1 MLFSRGF
8 SIHSAS
14 SEAAVTPGRIQV
26 AKLVSTDEAIELIL
40 NETSLARSL
49 AVPLEESAGLVL
61 CQEIKSSVNL
71 PLFTNSAMDGYA
83 LKSVDTKGASMTGP
97 VSLKIV
103 ATIKAGESPALRVRS
118 GQAAKIMTGAAVPE
132 GADSVVR
139 IEDVTETDGQLSISS
154 EVEKSANIRFEGE
167 EIKKGESALPAG
179 VLISPAVLGFLR
191 ELDIESVEVY
201 MPPRVSVV
209 VTGEE
214 LARLD
219 EDIERGKIRDSNSVM
234 LKAALSRDGV
244 NILSAVTV
252 PDNKTEIQGALG
264 SAIESS
270 DILITTGG
278 VSVGDYD
285 YVKEV
290 FTSLGV
296 RQVFWGISQ
305 RPGGPM
311 FFGKKGE
318 TLVFGLPGNP
328 ASSLVCYYEYVR
340 PAIRSMMGKKDIF
353 LGEESAHLLNSV
365 SKKAGKKHFL
375 RGYVRTE
382 RGKRFVSTA
391 GGQGSHMLKSFALSN
406 CLIVLSEED
415 TDKPEHS
422 LVRIHNLPG
431 M

>member
-1 MLFSRGF
+1 MAR
-8 SIHSAS
+8 
-14 SEAAVTPGRIQV
+14 
-26 AKLVSTDEAIELIL
+26 LVSTDEAIELIL
-40 NETSLARSL
+40 NETSPPGSVAI
-49 AVPLEESAGLVL
+49 PLEESLGLVL
-61 CQEIKSSVNL
+61 YREISSPVNL

-83 LKSVDTKGASMTGP
+83 LRSVDTAGVSMTNP
-97 VSLKIV
+97 ASLKIV
-103 ATIKAGESPALRVRS
+103 ATIKAGEPAALHVGS

-132 GADSVVR
+132 GADAVVR
-139 IEDVTETDGQLSISS
+139 IEDVIEIDGELSINS

-167 EIKKGESALPAG
+167 EIKIGESALTAG
-179 VLISPAVLGFLR
+179 VLISPAVIGFLR
-191 ELDIESVEVY
+191 ELGIESVEVY
-201 MPPRVSVV
+201 NPPRVSLV

-214 LARLD
+214 LARRD

-234 LKAALSRDGV
+234 LKAALSRDAASLISAV
-244 NILSAVTV
+244 AVSDNKADILSAV
-252 PDNKTEIQGALG
+252 N

-296 RQVFWGISQ
+296 RQIFWGIAQ

-340 PAIRSMMGKKDIF
+340 PAIRSMMGKRDIF
-353 LGEESAHLLNSV
+353 LREESAYLLNPI

-382 RGKRFVSTA
+382 DGKRCVSTT

-415 TDKPEHS
+415 TDKSEYS
-422 LVRIHNLPG
+422 LVNIHNLPEI
-431 M
+431 

>member
-1 MLFSRGF
+1 M
-8 SIHSAS
+8 
-14 SEAAVTPGRIQV
+14 
-26 AKLVSTDEAIELIL
+26 VSTDEAIELIL
-40 NETSLARSL
+40 NETSLARSV

-61 CQEIKSSVNL
+61 CREITSPVNL

-83 LKSVDTKGASMTGP
+83 LKSVDTKGASTTDP
-97 VSLKIV
+97 VSLEII
-103 ATIKAGESPALRVRS
+103 ATIKAGEPPVLRVRN

-139 IEDVTETDGQLSISS
+139 IEDVMEIDGQLNIISA
-154 EVEKSANIRFEGE
+154 VEKSANIRFEGE
-167 EIKKGESALPAG
+167 EIKKGETALPAG
-179 VLISPAVLGFLR
+179 VLISPAVIGFLR
-191 ELDIESVEVY
+191 ELGMESVEVY
-201 MPPRVSVV
+201 GPLRISVV

-214 LARLD
+214 LARRD
-219 EDIERGKIRDSNSVM
+219 EDIEQGKIRDSNSAM
-234 LKAALSRDGV
+234 LKAALSRDDA

-252 PDNKTEIQGALG
+252 SDHKIEIQSAID

-290 FTSLGV
+290 FASLGV
-296 RQVFWGISQ
+296 RQIFWGIAQ

-328 ASSLVCYYEYVR
+328 ASSLVCYYEYIR
-340 PAIRSMMGKKDIF
+340 PAIRSIMGKKDIF

-382 RGKRFVSTA
+382 NGERFVSTT

-415 TDKPEHS
+415 TDKSEHS
-422 LVRIHNLPG
+422 LVRIHNLPEI
-431 M
+431 

>member
-1 MLFSRGF
+1 MTR
-8 SIHSAS
+8 
-14 SEAAVTPGRIQV
+14 
-26 AKLVSTDEAIELIL
+26 LVSADEAIELIL
-40 NETSLARSL
+40 NETGHARSV

-61 CQEIKSSVNL
+61 CREITSPVNL

-83 LKSVDTKGASMTGP
+83 LKSVDTEDASTTNP
-97 VSLKIV
+97 VSLEIV
-103 ATIKAGESPALRVRS
+103 ATIKAGESAALRVRS

-132 GADSVVR
+132 GADAVVR
-139 IEDVTETDGQLSISS
+139 IEDVTETGGQLNISS

-167 EIKKGESALPAG
+167 EIKKGETALPAG
-179 VLISPAVLGFLR
+179 VLISPAVIGFLR
-191 ELDIESVEVY
+191 ELGMESVEAY
-201 MPPRVSVV
+201 GPPRVSVV

-214 LARLD
+214 LARRD
-219 EDIERGKIRDSNSVM
+219 EDMERGKIRDSNSVM
-234 LKAALSRDGV
+234 LKTALSRDGA
-244 NILSAVTV
+244 NILSAVTI
-252 PDNKTEIQGALG
+252 PDNKTEIQSAVG

-296 RQVFWGISQ
+296 SQIFWGIAQ

-340 PAIRSMMGKKDIF
+340 PAIRSIMGKKVIF
-353 LGEESAHLLNSV
+353 LREESAHLLNPV
-365 SKKAGKKHFL
+365 GKKAGKKHFL

-382 RGKRFVSTA
+382 NGKRFVSTT

-406 CLIVLSEED
+406 CLIVLAEED
-415 TDKPEHS
+415 TEKSEHS

>member
-1 MLFSRGF
+1 M
-8 SIHSAS
+8 
-14 SEAAVTPGRIQV
+14 

-40 NETSLARSL
+40 NETSPPGYIAI
-49 AVPLEESAGLVL
+49 PLEESLGLVL
-61 CQEIKSSVNL
+61 YREISSPVNL

-83 LKSVDTKGASMTGP
+83 LRFVDTAGASMTNP
-97 VSLKIV
+97 ASLKIV
-103 ATIKAGESPALRVRS
+103 ATIKAGESAALHVRS

-132 GADSVVR
+132 GADAVVR
-139 IEDVTETDGQLSISS
+139 IEDVIEIDGQLSINS

-167 EIKKGESALPAG
+167 EIKTGETALTAG
-179 VLISPAVLGFLR
+179 VLISPAVIGFLR
-191 ELDIESVEVY
+191 ELGIESVEVY
-201 MPPRVSVV
+201 SPPRVSLV

-214 LARLD
+214 LTLRD

-234 LKAALSRDGV
+234 LKAALSRDAASL
-244 NILSAVTV
+244 ISAVAV
-252 PDNKTEIQGALG
+252 SDSKADIHSAVN

-285 YVKEV
+285 YVKEI

-296 RQVFWGISQ
+296 RQIFWGIAQ

-340 PAIRSMMGKKDIF
+340 PAVRSMMGKKDIF
-353 LGEESAHLLNSV
+353 LREENAHLLNSI
-365 SKKAGKKHFL
+365 SKKTEKKHFL

-382 RGKRFVSTA
+382 DGKRCVSTT

-415 TDKPEHS
+415 TDKSEYS
-422 LVRIHNLPG
+422 LVRIHNLPEI
-431 M
+431 

>member
-1 MLFSRGF
+1 M
-8 SIHSAS
+8 
-14 SEAAVTPGRIQV
+14 
-26 AKLVSTDEAIELIL
+26 VSTDEAIGLIL
-40 NETSLARSL
+40 KETGVARS
-49 AVPLEESAGLVL
+49 AAIPLEESVGLVL
-61 CQEIKSSVNL
+61 SREINSPVNL

-83 LKSVDTKGASMTGP
+83 LRSVDTAGASMTSP
-97 VSLKIV
+97 VSLKII
-103 ATIKAGESPALRVRS
+103 ATIKAGEPAALHIRS

-139 IEDVTETDGQLSISS
+139 IEDVTEIGGRLSISS
-154 EVEKSANIRFEGE
+154 EVKRSANVRFEGE
-167 EIKKGESALPAG
+167 EIKKGETALPAG
-179 VLISPAVLGFLR
+179 MLISPAVMGFLR
-191 ELDIESVEVY
+191 ELGLESVEAY
-201 MPPRVSVV
+201 MPPRVSLV

-214 LARLD
+214 LARRD
-219 EDIERGKIRDSNSVM
+219 EDMELGKIRDSNSVM
-234 LKAALSRDGV
+234 LKAALSKDSADCV
-244 NILSAVTV
+244 SAVTV
-252 PDNKTEIQGALG
+252 SDNKTEIQSAVSSAL
-264 SAIESS
+264 ESS
-270 DILITTGG
+270 DLLITTGG

-290 FTSLGV
+290 FSSLGV
-296 RQVFWGISQ
+296 RQIFWGIAQ

-375 RGYVRTE
+375 RGHVRTE
-382 RGKRFVSTA
+382 NGKRFVSTT

-415 TDKPEHS
+415 ADKPEHS
-422 LVRIHNLPG
+422 LVKIHNLPEI
-431 M
+431 

>member
-1 MLFSRGF
+1 M
-8 SIHSAS
+8 
-14 SEAAVTPGRIQV
+14 
-26 AKLVSTDEAIELIL
+26 VSTDEAIELIL
-40 NETSLARSL
+40 NETGMARS
-49 AVPLEESAGLVL
+49 VSIPLEESLGLVL
-61 CQEIKSSVNL
+61 CREIKSSVNL

-83 LKSVDTKGASMTGP
+83 LRSVDTTGASMTGP
-97 VSLKIV
+97 VLLEIV
-103 ATIKAGESPALRVRS
+103 ATIKAGESAALRIRS

-132 GADSVVR
+132 GADAVVR
-139 IEDVTETDGQLSISS
+139 IEDAAETYGQLSITSK
-154 EVEKSANIRFEGE
+154 VEKSANIRFEGE
-167 EIKKGESALPAG
+167 EIKKGETALPAG
-179 VLISPAVLGFLR
+179 VLISPAVIGFLR
-191 ELDIESVEVY
+191 ELGMESVEIY
-201 MPPRVSVV
+201 MPPWVSLV

-214 LARLD
+214 LARRD

-252 PDNKTEIQGALG
+252 SDNKTEIQSAVS

-296 RQVFWGISQ
+296 KQIFWGIAQ

-311 FFGKKGE
+311 FFGKNGE

-328 ASSLVCYYEYVR
+328 ASSLVCYYEYIR

-382 RGKRFVSTA
+382 NGKRFVSTT

-415 TDKPEHS
+415 ADKSEHS
-422 LVRIHNLPG
+422 LVKIHNLPG

>member
-1 MLFSRGF
+1 MTR
-8 SIHSAS
+8 
-14 SEAAVTPGRIQV
+14 
-26 AKLVSTDEAIELIL
+26 LVSTDEAVELIL
-40 NETSLARSL
+40 KETSMARS
-49 AVPLEESAGLVL
+49 VSIPLEESLGLVL
-61 CQEIKSSVNL
+61 CSEITSPVNL

-83 LKSVDTKGASMTGP
+83 LKSVDTAGASTASP
-97 VSLKIV
+97 VSLEII
-103 ATIKAGESPALRVRS
+103 ATIKAGESAEMHIGI

-132 GADSVVR
+132 GADAVVR
-139 IEDVTETDGQLSISS
+139 IEDVTEKDWQLNISS

-167 EIKKGESALPAG
+167 EIKKGETALPAG
-179 VLISPAVLGFLR
+179 VVIAPAVIGFLR
-191 ELDIESVEVY
+191 ELGLESVEVY
-201 MPPRVSVV
+201 GPPRVSVV

-214 LARLD
+214 LAHRD
-219 EDIERGKIRDSNSVM
+219 EDIERGKIRDSNSLM
-234 LKAALSRDGV
+234 LKTALSRDGV
-244 NILSAVTV
+244 NTLSTVTV
-252 PDNKTEIQGALG
+252 SDSKTEIQRVVD

-290 FTSLGV
+290 FASLGV
-296 RQVFWGISQ
+296 RQIFWGIAQ

-353 LGEESAHLLNSV
+353 LAEESAYLLNSV
-365 SKKAGKKHFL
+365 SKKTGKKHFL

-382 RGKRFVSTA
+382 NGKRYVSTT

-415 TDKPEHS
+415 SDKPEHS
-422 LVRIHNLPG
+422 LVKIHNLPE

>member
-1 MLFSRGF
+1 M
-8 SIHSAS
+8 
-14 SEAAVTPGRIQV
+14 
-26 AKLVSTDEAIELIL
+26 VSTDEAVELIL
-40 NETSLARSL
+40 KETSTARSV
-49 AVPLEESAGLVL
+49 AVPLEESVGLVL
-61 CQEIKSSVNL
+61 CREINSPVNL

-83 LKSVDTKGASMTGP
+83 LRSADTAGASGTVP
-97 VSLKIV
+97 VLLDVV
-103 ATIKAGESPALRVRS
+103 ATIKAGERAALRIES

-139 IEDVTETDGQLSISS
+139 IEDAAETDGRLSISS
-154 EVEKSANIRFEGE
+154 EIEKSANVRFEGE
-167 EIKKGESALPAG
+167 EIKKGETALPAG
-179 VLISPAVLGFLR
+179 VLISPAVVGFLR
-191 ELDIESVEVY
+191 ELGIEYVEAY
-201 MPPRVSVV
+201 GPPRVSLV

-214 LARLD
+214 LAHRD
-219 EDIERGKIRDSNSVM
+219 EDVERGKIRDSNSAM
-234 LKAALSRDGV
+234 LKAALSRDAADIISAVTVSDNKTG
-244 NILSAVTV
+244 ILSAVS
-252 PDNKTEIQGALG
+252 

-290 FTSLGV
+290 FSSLGV
-296 RQVFWGISQ
+296 RRIFWGIAQ

-340 PAIRSMMGKKDIF
+340 PALRSMMGKKDIF
-353 LGEESAHLLNSV
+353 LGEESARLLNPV
-365 SKKAGKKHFL
+365 SKKAGKKFFL
-375 RGYVRTE
+375 RGYAGTE
-382 RGKRFVSTA
+382 NGKRFVSTT

-406 CLIVLSEED
+406 CLVVLSEED
-415 TDKPEHS
+415 TDKSEHS
-422 LVRIHNLPG
+422 LVRIHNLPE